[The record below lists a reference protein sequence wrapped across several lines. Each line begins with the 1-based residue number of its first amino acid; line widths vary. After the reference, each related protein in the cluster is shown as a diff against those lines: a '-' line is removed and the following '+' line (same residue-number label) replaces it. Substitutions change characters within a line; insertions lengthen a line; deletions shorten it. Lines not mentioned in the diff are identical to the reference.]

1 MTVAPL
7 AGIISSYSSLAI
19 PIAWLIMRPV
29 RTNTVFRLLLLY
41 SMVSFIGDRIPDM
54 ISASGTVSR
63 VLSFAF
69 TIIEYTLF
77 TLFFYYF
84 FRRTGNKR
92 WVIAGSAIFLVTL
105 VLELVKFGFLHYS
118 RFNAGISVMLI
129 ISYSF
134 LLFHEWLMDDPM
146 EMIYEKAGFWITL
159 GCLVYL
165 SGSFFFFIAVGKSR
179 GQDYMLYSVCN
190 LLKNILFTIAVIVQ
204 FFPGAAPKK
213 TF

>member
-29 RTNTVFRLLLLY
+29 RTNPIFRLLLIY
-41 SMVSFIGDRIPDM
+41 SISEFLGDRIPE
-54 ISASGTVSR
+54 IIGPSGTATR
-63 VLSFAF
+63 VLSFSF

-77 TLFFYYF
+77 TLFFYHF
-84 FRRTGNKR
+84 FQRKGNQR
-92 WVIAGSAIFLVTL
+92 WVMVGSAIFLVTL
-105 VLELVKFGFLHYS
+105 ILELEKFGFLHYS
-118 RFNAGISVMLI
+118 RFNAGMAVMLV

-146 EMIYEKAGFWITL
+146 EMIYEKVDFWITL

-165 SGSFFFFIAVGKSR
+165 SGSFFFFISVGKR
-179 GQDYMLYSVCN
+179 WEQNWMLHSICN
-190 LLKNILFTIAVIVQ
+190 LIKNILFTIAIVQ
-204 FFPGAAPKK
+204 FFPGTAAPKK